1 VDVVLAELG
10 RRAVEK
16 WVSLLTLP
24 GLLFIAA
31 AAAGRVLGHTG
42 WADVGTLADAARR
55 TAADLAR
62 EGTLTVVMAAALL
75 LLLATAAG
83 LAATA
88 AGRTVRRFWL
98 AEGRIPPG
106 PFLTA
111 RRTRRWEA
119 AQQAYA
125 GHSEAVDRRI
135 RQAQPGPGGRAG
147 PGDPD
152 DPAGSAGPSGPARR
166 TDPGRPYDP
175 ASDAAE
181 LDRLADRRNRIC
193 LAEPTRPLWIGDR
206 LAATDARVHAAYGLD
221 LGTAWPRL
229 WLTVPEDTRAEVRLA
244 ATAFDAA
251 AGLAGW
257 GLLYLLLGAVWW
269 PAAVAG
275 AVVWAVGWR
284 RGRVCVS
291 VYADLVES
299 VVDLHGRPL
308 AQALGLT
315 EDPGPMTEELGGEI
329 TAVVR
334 KGA

>member
-1 VDVVLAELG
+1 MDVVLAELG
-10 RRAVEK
+10 RRAAEK

-42 WADVGTLADAARR
+42 WADVGTLADAGRR
-55 TAADLAR
+55 AAADLAR

-88 AGRTVRRFWL
+88 AGRAVRLFWL

-106 PFLTA
+106 PSLIA
-111 RRTRRWEA
+111 RRSHRWEA

-125 GHSEAVDRRI
+125 DHSETVARRI
-135 RQAQPGPGGRAG
+135 WEAGVGSGGRAG
-147 PGDPD
+147 PGDSG
-152 DPAGSAGPSGPARR
+152 DPAPPVDPARQ
-166 TDPGRPYDP
+166 TDSGRPYDP
-175 ASDAAE
+175 AGDAAE

-206 LAATDARVHAAYGLD
+206 LAATDARVYAAYGLD

-229 WLTVPEDTRAEVRLA
+229 WLTVPEETRAEVRLA

-275 AVVWAVGWR
+275 VVVCAVGWR

-315 EDPGPMTEELGGEI
+315 EDPGPMTEELGTEI